1 MRASVGCWAASE
13 GVTVTGLLQ
22 VKGFLHRAS
31 GVAVKYPQV
40 LSSLLPYDSFFH
52 WCLSLQQQSTQENKD
67 VVSTSLIRFIHPANK
82 MTNWFAQSNK
92 YNYNWIYCTLR
103 RFIKYEDEI
112 WKSDVRVVTLETQK
126 EHVKSVM
133 PTVLIEEGNI
143 DRKIQKSCQNFKK
156 PRSHVLCAKVKDHMA
171 PQLLSGFSNKDIF
184 LLEASHK
191 VLFLLL
197 LIKVP
202 KSIAMKTALDQ

>member
-1 MRASVGCWAASE
+1 MTNFG
-13 GVTVTGLLQ
+13 
-22 VKGFLHRAS
+22 
-31 GVAVKYPQV
+31 
-40 LSSLLPYDSFFH
+40 
-52 WCLSLQQQSTQENKD
+52 CLSLQQQSTQESKD
-67 VVSTSLIRFIHPANK
+67 VVSTSLIGFIHPANK
-82 MTNWFAQSNK
+82 MANWFAQSI
-92 YNYNWIYCTLR
+92 NYNWIYCTLR
-103 RFIKYEDEI
+103 RFIKYEEEI

-143 DRKIQKSCQNFKK
+143 ERKIQQSRQNFKK
-156 PRSHVLCAKVKDHMA
+156 PSSHVLCAKVKDHMA

-184 LLEASHK
+184 VLEASHK

-202 KSIAMKTALDQ
+202 KSITMKTALDQ